1 MLAGHL
7 GVPAFFP
14 IPNYFFTAL
23 TMMSSD
29 CSSLPAELRRMH
41 ALTEL
46 DLLDTPPSEAFDRIT
61 RLAARL
67 FDLPSAAVS
76 LTDSHRQWFKSR
88 VGVART
94 QIPRSPTPCALV
106 TESEKVL
113 VVEDMRL
120 HPDLCNSLL
129 ASDGVRFYAGA
140 PLMTREGYC
149 LGAMCVLG
157 SEPRVVAE
165 HELAML
171 EDMAAMVMAQ
181 IELQHALGRLDAH
194 SRLPNRVQFQEDF
207 DDLCHDSPHGT
218 RRLALMLNLASP
230 EQLDDA
236 VRVLGAAYLDE
247 IQAEAASWLRAHVA
261 PAARIYHVGP
271 TQFAWVGAADGDET
285 MLVESLRGVLSRHA
299 SSSTR
304 RFVTTATFGLAP
316 FFTGQDACLD
326 VLRWCHSAAR
336 EAIELPARVSVFDPH
351 QDLVY
356 KRRFTLI
363 SEFGAALERDD
374 QLSLVFQ
381 PRIDLASGRCIG
393 AEALLRWNHPVL
405 GPVSPGEFMPVIEQ
419 TSMVR
424 ATTFWVVNT
433 ALAQLAAWQGAGIA
447 ITVSVNVSPAN
458 LVEPEFAEWLIG
470 AVARRGLQP
479 GSLELEIT
487 ESAVLE
493 NQKQATAVLTKIAA
507 AGIGLA
513 IDDFGTGYSSLS
525 YLQNLPADVVK
536 IDQSFIRS
544 MLSDAR
550 TDVLV
555 ATMIGMSHAL
565 GYRVVAEGVETQD
578 ELARL
583 VALECDEVQG
593 YLLARPMPPAAI
605 PAWISEHGVHVS
617 ARYAGADANQAMQ
630 RMQ

>member
-1 MLAGHL
+1 
-7 GVPAFFP
+7 
-14 IPNYFFTAL
+14 
-23 TMMSSD
+23 MMPTD
-29 CSSLPAELRRMH
+29 CFSLPNELRRMH

-46 DLLDTPPSEAFDRIT
+46 HLLDTAPSEAFDRIT

-67 FDLPSAAVS
+67 FNVPFAAVS

-94 QIPRSPTPCALV
+94 QIPRLPAPCALV
-106 TESEKVL
+106 TESESVL

-120 HPDLCNSLL
+120 HAELCNSVL
-129 ASDGVRFYAGA
+129 AGDGVRFYAGA

-157 SEPRVVAE
+157 NEPRVVADGE
-165 HELAML
+165 MAML
-171 EDMAAMVMAQ
+171 KDMAAMVMAQ

-194 SRLPNRVQFQEDF
+194 SGLSNRVQFQEDF
-207 DDLCHDSPHGT
+207 DDLCQDHPHGT
-218 RRLALMLNLASP
+218 RRLALMLNLGSP

-236 VRVLGAAYLDE
+236 VRVLGAGYLDE
-247 IQAEAASWLRAHVA
+247 IQAEAAGWLRAHVA
-261 PAARIYHVGP
+261 PAEQIYHVGP
-271 TQFAWVGAADGDET
+271 TQFAWIGAAGDDET
-285 MLVESLRGVLSRHA
+285 MLVESLRSALSRHA
-299 SSSTR
+299 SSGSG
-304 RFVTTATFGLAP
+304 RFVTTATIGLAP
-316 FFTGQDACLD
+316 FITGQNACLD

-336 EAIELPARVSVFDPH
+336 EAIELTGRVSVFDPQ

-363 SEFGAALERDD
+363 SEFGAALECDD

-419 TSMVR
+419 TAMVR
-424 ATTFWVVNT
+424 AATFWVVNT
-433 ALAQLAAWQGAGIA
+433 ALAQLVAWQKMGIA

-470 AVARRGLQP
+470 AVARHGIAP
-479 GSLELEIT
+479 GCLELEIT

-536 IDQSFIRS
+536 IDQSFIRA

-555 ATMIGMSHAL
+555 DTMIRMSHAL
-565 GYRVVAEGVETQD
+565 GYRVVAEGVETKD

-605 PAWISEHGVHVS
+605 PAWMGEHGVHAS
-617 ARYAGADANQAMQ
+617 GRYGGAEANEPMQ
-630 RMQ
+630 WVQ